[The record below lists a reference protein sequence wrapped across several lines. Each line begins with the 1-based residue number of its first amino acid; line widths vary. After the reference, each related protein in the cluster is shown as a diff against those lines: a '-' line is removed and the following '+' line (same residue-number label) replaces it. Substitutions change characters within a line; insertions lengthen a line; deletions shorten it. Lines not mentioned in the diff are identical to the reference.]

1 VTHSLHEFRPR
12 AVRELGE
19 RLVANAALAHPR
31 ADLDQFVI
39 GQGAIQFVDDA
50 VGEAGVAEHDDGT
63 QGMRQSAQMLFLLL
77 GECHR
82 RIIVAAQMP
91 KRSKSSARWLAEHA
105 NDEFVKRAQKEGW
118 RSRAV
123 FKLAQIQESER
134 LLRPG
139 MRCVDLGAA
148 PGGWSQ
154 YAARIIG
161 DTSRIVATDIL
172 PMDAIRGVDFV
183 QGDFREAEVL
193 EQVLS
198 CVGADKVDLVL
209 SDMAPNMAGID
220 AVDQPRS
227 MHLAELALEFADRV
241 LAPGGDLLVKL
252 FQGAGFDQI
261 VRDARGRYGRVVTKK
276 PKASRTRSPEIYL
289 LARRFGMV

>member
-1 VTHSLHEFRPR
+1 
-12 AVRELGE
+12 
-19 RLVANAALAHPR
+19 
-31 ADLDQFVI
+31 
-39 GQGAIQFVDDA
+39 
-50 VGEAGVAEHDDGT
+50 
-63 QGMRQSAQMLFLLL
+63 
-77 GECHR
+77 
-82 RIIVAAQMP
+82 MP
-91 KRSKSSARWLAEHA
+91 KRSKSSSRWLAEHA

-123 FKLAQIQESER
+123 YKLQEIQEKDK

-139 MRCVDLGAA
+139 IRCVDLGAA

-161 DTSRIVATDIL
+161 SSSRIVATDML
-172 PMDAIRGVDFV
+172 PMDAIVGVDFV
-183 QGDFREAEVL
+183 LGDFREADVL
-193 EQVLS
+193 AQVLQ
-198 CVGADKVDLVL
+198 CVGSDKVDLVL

-227 MHLAELALEFADRV
+227 MYLAELAMEFADRV

-252 FQGAGFDQI
+252 FQGAGFEQYI
-261 VRDARGRYGRVVTKK
+261 RDARGRYAKVVTKK

-289 LARRFGMV
+289 LARQFGMV